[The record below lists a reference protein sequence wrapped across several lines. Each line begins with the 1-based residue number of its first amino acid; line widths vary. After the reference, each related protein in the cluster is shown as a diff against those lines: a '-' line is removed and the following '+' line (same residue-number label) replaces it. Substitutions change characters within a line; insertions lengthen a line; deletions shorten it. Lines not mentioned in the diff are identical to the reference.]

1 MVRSAHLFH
10 FSIGA
15 IIFICAG
22 CSITSHYGADP
33 PDWDYKCPK
42 IVTESDRE
50 YCHEYAYQE
59 ASHVMHDVAGSDA
72 FSNTAIML
80 GPFGVLG
87 AAAYVSEQEDDVYE
101 EAMKECLREKGYD
114 LD

>member
-1 MVRSAHLFH
+1 MGKGTSSFLTL
-10 FSIGA
+10 
-15 IIFICAG
+15 IIVCAG

-33 PDWDYKCPK
+33 PDWDYECPEFVSATDK
-42 IVTESDRE
+42 E
-50 YCHEYAYQE
+50 YCHDYAYE
-59 ASHVMHDVAGSDA
+59 AARHVMHDVAGSEA

-87 AAAYVSEQEDDVYE
+87 AAAYVSEQEDNAYE
-101 EAMKECLREKGYD
+101 EAMLECLRERGYQ